1 MNSIATTPGALRLLA
16 GSVVARLPL
25 TMIGIGLLVHVQHLT
40 GSFGDAGIVD
50 GAYGLAL
57 GVGGPPLGRL
67 ADRRGQTG
75 VLVATSAASAVLLVG
90 LAALPIG
97 VPVVRQMALAAALGL
112 VTPPVGACLRALLP
126 DVLADA
132 EALRASYAVDAT
144 AVELTWVVGPPL
156 ALALGSLVSSGFA
169 LAATGFVILAATV
182 GFALEPASRS
192 WRPTVGGH
200 VSRGGALRSPALR
213 VLVTALVGVGVLFG
227 AVEVGIAA
235 AAKELGTTAAAG
247 PILALWGGGSLLGG
261 AVAARLGGGA
271 RTPAGLALM
280 LGALAGGHLLLV
292 PAAGS
297 LLAIGAVIV
306 LGGAAIAPTYAAVYA
321 MADRAA
327 PAGTVTEA
335 FAWLATAVAFGAAAG
350 SGLAGVVV
358 DAAGPVGAFA
368 LGGGAGVVA
377 TLVVLVGA
385 GSLVTERAAAISGAG
400 SAVAPGAV
408 PCAP

>member
-1 MNSIATTPGALRLLA
+1 MNSIATTPGALRILA

-75 VLVATSAASAVLLVG
+75 VLVATSVASAVLLVG

-97 VPVVRQMALAAALGL
+97 APLLCQVALAALLGS

-126 DVLADA
+126 DVLSDADA
-132 EALRASYAVDAT
+132 LHASFAVDAT

-156 ALALGSLVSSGFA
+156 ALALGSAVSSGFA
-169 LAATGFVILAATV
+169 LAAIGFVILAATAA
-182 GFALEPASRS
+182 FAAEPASRS
-192 WRPTVGGH
+192 WRPAAGGLAA
-200 VSRGGALRSPALR
+200 RGGALRSPALR
-213 VLVTALVGVGVLFG
+213 VLVAALVGVGVLFG

-235 AAKELGTTAAAG
+235 AAKELGSTASAG

-271 RTPAGLALM
+271 RTPAGLALV
-280 LGALAGGHLLLV
+280 LAALAGAHLLLV

-297 LLAIGAVIV
+297 VLAIGAVVV

-327 PAGTVTEA
+327 PTGTVTEA

-350 SGLAGVVV
+350 SGLAGAVV
-358 DAAGPVGAFA
+358 DATGPVGAFA
-368 LGGGAGVVA
+368 LGGGAGVLA
-377 TLVVLVGA
+377 TLVVVVCASSIPAPESMPLSRQA
-385 GSLVTERAAAISGAG
+385 GYSTR
-400 SAVAPGAV
+400 
-408 PCAP
+408 

>member
-1 MNSIATTPGALRLLA
+1 MNSIATTPGALRILA

-75 VLVATSAASAVLLVG
+75 VLVATSVASAVLLVG

-97 VPVVRQMALAAALGL
+97 APVLCQVALAALLGL
-112 VTPPVGACLRALLP
+112 ATPPVGACLRTLLP
-126 DVLADA
+126 DVLSDSD
-132 EALRASYAVDAT
+132 ALRASFAVDAT
-144 AVELTWVVGPPL
+144 AVELTWVVGPPV
-156 ALALGSLVSSGFA
+156 ALALGSAISSGFA
-169 LAATGFVILAATV
+169 LAATGFVILAATAA
-182 GFALEPASRS
+182 FAAEPASRS
-192 WRPTVGGH
+192 WRPAAGGS
-200 VSRGGALRSPALR
+200 VAGGGALRSPALR
-213 VLVTALVGVGVLFG
+213 VLVVALVAVGVLFG

-235 AAKELGTTAAAG
+235 AAKELGSTASAG

-261 AVAARLGGGA
+261 AVAARVGGGA
-271 RTPAGLALM
+271 RTPAGLALV
-280 LGALAGGHLLLV
+280 LAALAGGHLLLV

-297 LLAIGAVIV
+297 LLAIGVVVV
-306 LGGAAIAPTYAAVYA
+306 LGGAAIAPTYAAVYE
-321 MADRAA
+321 MAGKAA

-377 TLVVLVGA
+377 TLVVVVGA
-385 GSLVTERAAAISGAG
+385 GSLGG
-400 SAVAPGAV
+400 AVA
-408 PCAP
+408 APLAADVRA

>member
-1 MNSIATTPGALRLLA
+1 MNSIATTPGALRILA

-40 GSFGDAGIVD
+40 GSFAAAGVVD

-75 VLVATSAASAVLLVG
+75 VLVGTSVASGVLLVG
-90 LAALPIG
+90 LALLPIG
-97 VPVVRQMALAAALGL
+97 TPVLCQMALAAALGL
-112 VTPPVGACLRALLP
+112 ATPPVEACLRALLP
-126 DVLADA
+126 DVLRDPA
-132 EALRASYAVDAT
+132 ALHASFAVDAT

-156 ALALGSLVSSGFA
+156 ALALGSFVSSGFA
-169 LAATGFVILAATV
+169 LAATGFVILAATAA
-182 GFALEPASRS
+182 FAAEPASRS
-192 WRPTVGGH
+192 WRPAVGRD
-200 VSRGGALRSPALR
+200 VASGGALRSHALR
-213 VLVTALVGVGVLFG
+213 VLVVALVGVGVLFG

-235 AAKELGTTAAAG
+235 AAKELGSTASAG

-261 AVAARLGGGA
+261 AVAARFGGGA
-271 RTPAGLALM
+271 RTPAGLALV
-280 LGALAGGHLLLV
+280 LAALAGGHLLLV
-292 PAAGS
+292 PAAGN
-297 LLAIGAVIV
+297 LFAIGAVVV

-321 MADRAA
+321 MAGRAA
-327 PAGTVTEA
+327 PAGAVTEA

-368 LGGGAGVVA
+368 LGGGAGVLA
-377 TLVVLVGA
+377 TLVVLAGA
-385 GSLVTERAAAISGAG
+385 GSLGCAAA
-400 SAVAPGAV
+400 APLAEV
-408 PCAP
+408 RA

>member
-1 MNSIATTPGALRLLA
+1 MNSIATTPGALRILA

-97 VPVVRQMALAAALGL
+97 APVLCQVALAALLGL

-126 DVLADA
+126 DVLSDPDA
-132 EALRASYAVDAT
+132 LHASFAVDAT

-156 ALALGSLVSSGFA
+156 VLALGSAVSSGFT
-169 LAATGFVILAATV
+169 LAATGFVILAATAA
-182 GFALEPASRS
+182 FAAEPASRS
-192 WRPTVGGH
+192 WRPAAGG
-200 VSRGGALRSPALR
+200 SAARGGALRSPALR
-213 VLVTALVGVGVLFG
+213 VLVVALVGVGMLFG
-227 AVEVGIAA
+227 AVEVGITA
-235 AAKELGTTAAAG
+235 AAKELGSTAAAG

-261 AVAARLGGGA
+261 AVAARFGGGA
-271 RTPAGLALM
+271 RTPAGLALV
-280 LGALAGGHLLLV
+280 LAALAGGHLLLV

-297 LLAIGAVIV
+297 PLAIGVVVV

-321 MADRAA
+321 MADKAA

-358 DAAGPVGAFA
+358 DAAGPVGAFG

-377 TLVVLVGA
+377 ALVVLVGA
-385 GSLVTERAAAISGAG
+385 SSLGC
-400 SAVAPGAV
+400 AVA
-408 PCAP
+408 APLAADVRA

>member
-1 MNSIATTPGALRLLA
+1 MNSIATTPGALRILA
-16 GSVVARLPL
+16 GSVIARLPL

-40 GSFGDAGIVD
+40 GSFADAGIVD

-75 VLVATSAASAVLLVG
+75 VLVATSVASGVLLVG

-97 VPVVRQMALAAALGL
+97 APVLCQVALAGALGL
-112 VTPPVGACLRALLP
+112 ATPPVGACLRALLP
-126 DVLADA
+126 DVLADPA
-132 EALRASYAVDAT
+132 ALHASFAVDAT
-144 AVELTWVVGPPL
+144 AVELTWVAGPPL

-169 LAATGFVILAATV
+169 LAATGVVILAATAA
-182 GFALEPASRS
+182 FAAEPASRS
-192 WRPTVGGH
+192 WRPAGAGQGA
-200 VSRGGALRSPALR
+200 RGGALRSPALR
-213 VLVTALVGVGVLFG
+213 VLVVTLVAVGVLFG

-235 AAKELGTTAAAG
+235 AAKELGSTASAG

-271 RTPAGLALM
+271 RTPAGLALV
-280 LGALAGGHLLLV
+280 LAALAGGHLLLV
-292 PAAGS
+292 PASGS
-297 LLAIGAVIV
+297 LLAIGAVV
-306 LGGAAIAPTYAAVYA
+306 VVGGAAIAPTYAAVYA

-335 FAWLATAVAFGAAAG
+335 FAWLGTAVAFGAAAG

-358 DAAGPVGAFA
+358 DAAGPIGAFG
-368 LGGGAGVVA
+368 LGGGAGVAA
-377 TLVVLVGA
+377 TVVVLVGA
-385 GSLVTERAAAISGAG
+385 AALGDSCP
-400 SAVAPGAV
+400 APA
-408 PCAP
+408 ADATAA